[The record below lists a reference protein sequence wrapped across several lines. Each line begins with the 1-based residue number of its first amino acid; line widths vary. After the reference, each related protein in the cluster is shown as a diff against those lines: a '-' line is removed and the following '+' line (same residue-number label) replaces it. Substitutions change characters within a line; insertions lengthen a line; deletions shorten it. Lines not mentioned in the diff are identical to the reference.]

1 MYYVKKDMR
10 KMGQDPEQCIKLLR
24 SHGIQVETGL
34 TDAEV
39 GKIEKIYGIQFPESL
54 KEFLMEGVPISDG
67 YYNWRNFKADNIE
80 YIKRVIH
87 HPVKYIEDY
96 PEEVEWYREWGKE
109 PECVSDRIRI
119 VKKRLKDAPT
129 LLPIYSHRYMPE
141 SLDENPPVISVMG
154 VDIIF
159 YGENLADYFKVELG
173 EKKHSEINCQKIKPI
188 SFWSDIIDL

>member
-1 MYYVKKDMR
+1 
-10 KMGQDPEQCIKLLR
+10 MGQDPEQCIKLLR
-24 SHGIQVETGL
+24 SHGIQVEAGL

-109 PECVSDRIRI
+109 PECVSDRIQI

-129 LLPIYSHRYMPE
+129 LLPIYAHRYMPE
-141 SLDENPPVISVMG
+141 SSDENPPVISVMG

-159 YGENLADYFKVELG
+159 YGENLADYFKAELG
-173 EKKHSEINCQKIKPI
+173 EKKYSEINCQKIKPI
-188 SFWSDIIDL
+188 PFWSDIIDL